1 MPSTA
6 ARRPLSHYLLTRQ
19 IALGLFSLAIVLALF
34 AACSPVQNPV
44 LVIEGGT
51 LIDGTGAAPLQ
62 DAVIVI
68 EGDRITA
75 VGQKGRVPLPPGA
88 QVIPAEGKFILP
100 GLIDMHV
107 HWYDWAP
114 ELFLAH
120 GVTSV
125 VDLSSGDWQLGQK
138 ELIAGGRLHAPRL
151 FNATATIGGRL
162 LWDTPPNQPVD
173 SVQTARRLVQQV
185 GAGTS
190 TFALTKVYTELTPGQ
205 LQAIVEESHKAG
217 RNVIAHLGSIDA
229 RQAAELGVDALAHAS
244 GVALATIADPVRAAE
259 LRAFTRLGIAVDY
272 PLYLLYHAFM
282 EPARVDELVALLVKE
297 NVRLEP
303 DLVNTAR
310 WGAPRREVWIA
321 EDARLLEDPNLQ
333 YVPADNR
340 MKAFYSTPLERLNGE
355 QRRQL
360 RRGYENLQS
369 FIRKF
374 VQAGGT
380 VLAGSDTP
388 SFVLPG
394 ISLHREMQL
403 LVDAGLTPMQ
413 AIQAATRNNAEFLQE
428 RDMGTV
434 EPGKLADVLIV
445 RENPLADIG
454 NSKTVDQV
462 ILAGKLAD
470 TAYHADFA
478 NPDPRPPRS
487 VRFPHPKPFLRA
499 LVPITAQGLNQAV
512 KLTLEGRNF
521 MDGSVV
527 EFDGVDV
534 PAAPDESTLVP
545 ETVFQPVYTRLTA
558 NVPAPLL
565 NRAGAYGVVVRN
577 PPPEGG
583 ASEARN
589 FFVVP

>member
-1 MPSTA
+1 MP
-6 ARRPLSHYLLTRQ
+6 
-19 IALGLFSLAIVLALF
+19 
-34 AACSPVQNPV
+34 ACWR
-44 LVIEGGT
+44 T
-51 LIDGTGAAPLQ
+51 
-62 DAVIVI
+62 
-68 EGDRITA
+68 
-75 VGQKGRVPLPPGA
+75 
-88 QVIPAEGKFILP
+88 
-100 GLIDMHV
+100 
-107 HWYDWAP
+107 
-114 ELFLAH
+114 
-120 GVTSV
+120 
-125 VDLSSGDWQLGQK
+125 
-138 ELIAGGRLHAPRL
+138 
-151 FNATATIGGRL
+151 
-162 LWDTPPNQPVD
+162 
-173 SVQTARRLVQQV
+173 
-185 GAGTS
+185 
-190 TFALTKVYTELTPGQ
+190 
-205 LQAIVEESHKAG
+205 
-217 RNVIAHLGSIDA
+217 
-229 RQAAELGVDALAHAS
+229 
-244 GVALATIADPVRAAE
+244 
-259 LRAFTRLGIAVDY
+259 
-272 PLYLLYHAFM
+272 
-282 EPARVDELVALLVKE
+282 
-297 NVRLEP
+297 
-303 DLVNTAR
+303 
-310 WGAPRREVWIA
+310 
-321 EDARLLEDPNLQ
+321 PNLQ
-333 YVPADNR
+333 YVPPDNR

-434 EPGKLADVLIV
+434 EPGKVADVLIV

-454 NSKTVDQV
+454 NSKTVDRV
-462 ILAGKLAD
+462 ILGGKLAD